1 MAVLIII
8 LIIVV
13 VLFIIIYRKTDW
25 KTIDE
30 QNQQYDVDGY
40 HLYYD
45 RKILR
50 QKEVEQL
57 KQKNNDCSN
66 RRETQCG

>member
-1 MAVLIII
+1 MMAVLITI
-8 LIIVV
+8 LIVV
-13 VLFIIIYRKTDW
+13 VALFIFACYKTDW

-30 QNQQYDVDGY
+30 QNQQFYVDGY

-57 KQKNNDCSN
+57 KQK
-66 RRETQCG
+66 E

>member
-1 MAVLIII
+1 MMAVLITI
-8 LIIVV
+8 LIVV
-13 VLFIIIYRKTDW
+13 VALFIFVCYKTDW

-30 QNQQYDVDGY
+30 QNQQFYVDGY

-45 RKILR
+45 RKVLR

-57 KQKNNDCSN
+57 KQK
-66 RRETQCG
+66 E

>member
-1 MAVLIII
+1 MMAALITI
-8 LIIVV
+8 LIVIVA
-13 VLFIIIYRKTDW
+13 LFIFACYKTDW

-30 QNQQYDVDGY
+30 QNQQFYVDGY

-50 QKEVEQL
+50 QKEVERL
-57 KQKNNDCSN
+57 KQ
-66 RRETQCG
+66 

>member
-1 MAVLIII
+1 MVVLIII
-8 LIIVV
+8 LMVVV
-13 VLFIIIYRKTDW
+13 VLFIIACWKADW

-30 QNQQYDVDGY
+30 QNQQYYVDGY

-50 QKEVEQL
+50 QKEVERL
-57 KQKNNDCSN
+57 KQK
-66 RRETQCG
+66 E

>member
-1 MAVLIII
+1 MMAILIII
-8 LIIVV
+8 LIVIVA
-13 VLFIIIYRKTDW
+13 LFIFACYKTDW

-30 QNQQYDVDGY
+30 QNQQYYVDGY

-50 QKEVEQL
+50 QKEVERL
-57 KQKNNDCSN
+57 KQK
-66 RRETQCG
+66 E

>member
-8 LIIVV
+8 LIVV
-13 VLFIIIYRKTDW
+13 VALFIFACYKTDW

-30 QNQQYDVDGY
+30 QNQQYYVDGY

-45 RKILR
+45 CKILI
-50 QKEVEQL
+50 QKQL
-57 KQKNNDCSN
+57 IYHCVNI
-66 RRETQCG
+66 EIFGLH

>member
-1 MAVLIII
+1 MMAVLITI
-8 LIIVV
+8 LIVV
-13 VLFIIIYRKTDW
+13 VALFIFACYKTDW

-30 QNQQYDVDGY
+30 QNQQYYVDGY

-50 QKEVEQL
+50 QKEVERL
-57 KQKNNDCSN
+57 KQK
-66 RRETQCG
+66 E

>member
-1 MAVLIII
+1 MAVLITI
-8 LIIVV
+8 LIVV
-13 VLFIIIYRKTDW
+13 VALFIFACYKTDW

-30 QNQQYDVDGY
+30 QNQQFYVDGY

-57 KQKNNDCSN
+57 KQK
-66 RRETQCG
+66 E

>member
-1 MAVLIII
+1 MAVLITI
-8 LIIVV
+8 LIVV
-13 VLFIIIYRKTDW
+13 VALFIFACYKTDW

-30 QNQQYDVDGY
+30 QNQQFYVDGY

-50 QKEVEQL
+50 QKEVERL
-57 KQKNNDCSN
+57 KQK
-66 RRETQCG
+66 E

>member
-1 MAVLIII
+1 MMAVLITI
-8 LIIVV
+8 LIVIVA
-13 VLFIIIYRKTDW
+13 LFIVACYKTDW

-30 QNQQYDVDGY
+30 QNLQYYVDGY

-50 QKEVEQL
+50 QKEVERL
-57 KQKNNDCSN
+57 KQKK
-66 RRETQCG
+66 

>member
-1 MAVLIII
+1 MIAVLIII
-8 LIIVV
+8 LIVGAA
-13 VLFIIIYRKTDW
+13 LFIFACWKADW

-30 QNQQYDVDGY
+30 QNRQFYVDGY

-57 KQKNNDCSN
+57 KQKK
-66 RRETQCG
+66 

>member
-1 MAVLIII
+1 MMAVLITI
-8 LIIVV
+8 LIVV
-13 VLFIIIYRKTDW
+13 VALFIFACYKTDW

-30 QNQQYDVDGY
+30 QNQQFYVDGY

-50 QKEVEQL
+50 QKEVERL
-57 KQKNNDCSN
+57 KQK
-66 RRETQCG
+66 EL

>member
-1 MAVLIII
+1 MMAVLITI
-8 LIIVV
+8 LIVIVA
-13 VLFIIIYRKTDW
+13 LFIFACYKTDW

-30 QNQQYDVDGY
+30 QNQQYYVDGY

-50 QKEVEQL
+50 KKEVEQL
-57 KQKNNDCSN
+57 KQ
-66 RRETQCG
+66 

>member
-1 MAVLIII
+1 MVVLIIF
-8 LIIVV
+8 LMVVV
-13 VLFIIIYRKTDW
+13 VLFIVACWKADW

-30 QNQQYDVDGY
+30 QNQQYYVDGY

-57 KQKNNDCSN
+57 KQKES
-66 RRETQCG
+66 